1 MIAET
6 DRDLDAATARAGG
19 ISRLVVRAWR
29 GFVVGDSRSDR
40 VAGALALLAAV
51 AFGVFFC
58 VLAADRYLSYHAEAF
73 DMGIEDQMMWSTL
86 HGHLFGITLERR
98 LTTSYFGYH
107 FEPFSLIGPVL
118 YLIYA
123 GPVSLVVFK
132 NVVVSLGAIPAFW
145 LARRH
150 LGSAFAGLTFSLVYL
165 LFPGLEA
172 AQMYDWHAYTLTA
185 PFLLAAFCFLESR
198 RYRWMIVFLALAAS
212 TKENSPLDAV
222 PLGMY
227 LFAVR
232 RELKLGS
239 ALAAVGLGWFAVGT
253 YLVVPSFNSQGQ
265 QWLWNRYGGMGGSPL
280 GALEH
285 FLSNPNLLLAPVPQD
300 PNWHY
305 VALLLAPVAWLTLLS
320 PTALFLMLP
329 ALAVNVL
336 TAYYPMHLIE
346 TYHYSAHLVPFVLL
360 GAIYGIGTLARR
372 LGWLVEKV
380 ASSQLPG
387 ARLPFFRT
395 TGNPSPP
402 TPSPSAR
409 ERGLQGDAIL
419 KALPPRLKAPP
430 GEGGGRVDEEG
441 AGDEGNFRDSERTW
455 PLSSGHSPF
464 PSDRGKPVGA
474 RQLGAIPHRSGLSR
488 TTGRLVTWAL
498 CGAVLVATLVYHH
511 YRGYTPLSGEFVGY
525 PITAHDRLGDRLA
538 QTVAGLAPID
548 TPLSAQTNLYPHVSH
563 RPNIWMFPEI
573 DTARLIFLDL
583 STLPNTT
590 GIDEG
595 IHDQV
600 RQVLNSGQFGVVV
613 AEDGYLILERGAP
626 RVPLPDS
633 FFSFARASNPRIT
646 HPLDVLF
653 GDKLEL
659 LGFDVIPDR
668 DGKVNLRAYWRARAP
683 IQQDLFLTFYITDG
697 HGVLE
702 GAALHREPANYWYPT
717 NRWKPGEI
725 VQVTTYNLP
734 VGRRGEDFGVAL
746 GAQPGADPF
755 DTAGRLRPTVL
766 AAPAPLRTP
775 GQGALLEV
783 VTFHNDHDILSE
795 VTSPLV
801 PAAGPDHPL
810 DARFDQGISLRGY
823 SLSESGRSLAL
834 RLFWGASGP
843 TSIPYTVFAH
853 LVDGE
858 GRLVAQ
864 HDSPPD
870 GGLKSTTAWLKGE
883 VIEDRL
889 TIALPPGVSLAGT
902 HLEIGLYDPVTG
914 RRLAVQQDGKTVDH
928 LTILIHS

>member
-1 MIAET
+1 MIASA
-6 DRDLDAATARAGG
+6 DRSVNHPLGPAARTG
-19 ISRLVVRAWR
+19 RLLRRAWD
-29 GFVVGDSRSDR
+29 GFTIGRAPSDR
-40 VAGALALLAAV
+40 LGGALALLAMV

-58 VLAADRYLSYHAEAF
+58 VLASDRFLSYHAEAF
-73 DMGIEDQMMWSTL
+73 DLGIEDQMMWTTL

-118 YLIYA
+118 YLIYDS
-123 GPVSLVVFK
+123 PLSLIVFK
-132 NVVVSLGAIPAFW
+132 NVVVALGAIPAFW
-145 LARRH
+145 LARKH
-150 LGSAFAGLTFSLVYL
+150 LGSAYAGLVFALVYL

-198 RYRWMIVFLALAAS
+198 RYGWLIVFLALAAS
-212 TKENSPLDAV
+212 TKENAPLDAV
-222 PLGMY
+222 PLGAY
-227 LFAVR
+227 LFLTRRKFRLGAV
-232 RELKLGS
+232 
-239 ALAAVGLGWFAVGT
+239 LAVAGLAWFAVGT
-253 YLVVPSFNSQGQ
+253 YLVVPHFNSQGQ
-265 QWLWNRYGGMGGSPL
+265 AWLWTRYAGMGGSPL
-280 GALEH
+280 DAVVH
-285 FLSNPNLLLAPVPQD
+285 FVKNPNLLLAPVPAD

-320 PTALFLMLP
+320 PTALFLMVP

-360 GAIYGIGTLARR
+360 GAVYGIGTVGGWVGAIAGYLSPGLPPARGEER
-372 LGWLVEKV
+372 QSECATALSAAWGEQRRDKNDPTPALS
-380 ASSQLPG
+380 APG
-387 ARLPFFRT
+387 RAGRGER
-395 TGNPSPP
+395 GNP
-402 TPSPSAR
+402 AR
-409 ERGLQGDAIL
+409 A
-419 KALPPRLKAPP
+419 PRL
-430 GEGGGRVDEEG
+430 
-441 AGDEGNFRDSERTW
+441 
-455 PLSSGHSPF
+455 L
-464 PSDRGKPVGA
+464 
-474 RQLGAIPHRSGLSR
+474 
-488 TTGRLVTWAL
+488 TWAL
-498 CGAVLVATLVYHH
+498 CTIAMAATLVYHH
-511 YRGYTPLSGEFVGY
+511 YRGYTPLSGEFVAY
-525 PITAHDRLGDRLA
+525 PITAHDRLGDQLA
-538 QTVAGLAPID
+538 RTVAGIAPVD

-563 RPNIWMFPEI
+563 RPDIWMFPEV
-573 DTARLIFLDL
+573 DTAKLIFLDV

-600 RQVLNSGQFGVVV
+600 RQVLDSGAFGVVR

-626 RVPLPDS
+626 RVPLPDA
-633 FFSFARASNPRIT
+633 FYSFARATNPRIQ

-683 IQQDLFLTFYITDG
+683 ITRDLSLTFYITDG
-697 HGVLE
+697 DGTLE

-717 NRWKPGEI
+717 NRWQPGEI

-734 VGRRGEDFGVAL
+734 VGRRGKDFGVAL

-766 AAPAPLRTP
+766 SAPSPLRTP

-783 VTFHNDHDILSE
+783 ITFHNDHDVLSE
-795 VTSPLV
+795 TRAPLV
-801 PAAGPDHPL
+801 PAEKPEHAL
-810 DARFDQGISLRGY
+810 DASFDQGVSLRGY
-823 SLSESGRSLAL
+823 SLSETGDRSLNL
-834 RLFWGASGP
+834 HLFWGASGP
-843 TSIPYTVFAH
+843 TSVPYTVFAH
-853 LVDGE
+853 LVDGQ
-858 GRLVAQ
+858 GKLIAQ
-864 HDSPPD
+864 HDAPPD

-883 VIEDRL
+883 VIDDQL
-889 TIALPPGVSLAGT
+889 TIALPAGISLANS

-914 RRLAVQQDGKTVDH
+914 RRLSARQDGKAVDH
-928 LTILIHS
+928 LTVPVRPWPFKRLSLDVMMRPW